1 MCPIAGETSPW
12 YKFEK
17 IISKLNDKMGYS
29 HFSDSVHHFR
39 FLIDTL
45 IYKSSGINE
54 KSIFFAGRHYKR
66 NALMRNLPREFYRN
80 NLMNIDYRLL
90 AKQLYLSWPP
100 VSHIDLY
107 YFRFH
112 SHLISNRLSIVVL
125 TRKFLYIDI
134 CAILDWC
141 KHKFSKKL
149 NENISHRVYLSVLFL
164 PRSVVTF
171 ETVSLIEQ
179 AFINWTDVFSYEKF
193 KLYVFNN
200 KLQLMR
206 MTCHARSRSTTYIL
220 LHWNASLLK
229 LFLILDIA

>member
-1 MCPIAGETSPW
+1 MP
-12 YKFEK
+12 
-17 IISKLNDKMGYS
+17 KLNDKMGYS

-66 NALMRNLPREFYRN
+66 NELMRNLPREFYRN

-112 SHLISNRLSIVVL
+112 SHLISNRLSIRVVVL

-134 CAILDWC
+134 RTILDWC
-141 KHKFSKKL
+141 KYKFS
-149 NENISHRVYLSVLFL
+149 ENSMKIFPIVFICPYCFCH
-164 PRSVVTF
+164 SVVTF

-206 MTCHARSRSTTYIL
+206 MTCHARSRSTVYF
-220 LHWNASLLK
+220 APMM
-229 LFLILDIA
+229 